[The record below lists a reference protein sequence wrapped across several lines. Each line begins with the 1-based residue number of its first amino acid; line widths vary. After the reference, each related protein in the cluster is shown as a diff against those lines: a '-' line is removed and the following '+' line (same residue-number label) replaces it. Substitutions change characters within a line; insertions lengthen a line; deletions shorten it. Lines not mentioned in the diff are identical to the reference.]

1 MSAKEQHWVAG
12 EFCLLFRLQRT
23 KVWASTH
30 TLTDLEGHA
39 MFETLTDLTEN
50 GTTNL
55 KEITG
60 KLTEITIT

>member
-1 MSAKEQHWVAG
+1 MPA
-12 EFCLLFRLQRT
+12 FLLAED
-23 KVWASTH
+23 KSWASTH

-39 MFETLTDLTEN
+39 MFKTLTDLTEN

-60 KLTEITIT
+60 KLTEIRITWV